1 MKCNSE
7 KLYEN
12 FVKLH
17 HVFLAWSILQ
27 QDERSFRCNRFH
39 GKNHKEG
46 ANMYSFSRIVEKG
59 SFSVKLHVLFFSK
72 LEKGLLDLFIAL
84 RK

>member
-1 MKCNSE
+1 MKCNFE

-39 GKNHKEG
+39 GKNHKKGE
-46 ANMYSFSRIVEKG
+46 NMYVQFQSDRRKGQFLRQIARSF
-59 SFSVKLHVLFFSK
+59 L
-72 LEKGLLDLFIAL
+72 AN
-84 RK
+84 